1 MRFIKKY
8 NNFKLILENKEQ
20 ALSIL
25 RKKNISKKDKNF
37 LEISELLEDKFNNLN
52 FLGLLTKY
60 RFTQGTSQDEIKD
73 LIKWLHDNKGAKLLK
88 KPLMQYKFFE
98 ELKDEIIQIDMR
110 RKIKLVIDEL
120 PRQQKDIYRNASEN
134 EKEIFDGWSVKMFDI
149 KYKKPFFDKISQ
161 IRTFD
166 ELIDYISKF
175 VQQNLDIKSF
185 QEKMDEIESIDGANI
200 FKVEEDNGI
209 IAARIDNFAASKKLG
224 SSSWCISTGITS
236 WSSYVYNKQA
246 YQYFVWNYSLSPA
259 DPLFMIG
266 VTVGTNDRIMNIH
279 DMNDRGLMKNIPTF
293 IKELELKGMTSEEF
307 LERRKSIRD
316 DKREE
321 AKRLYEEDPDLVVYA
336 ESLQS
341 YLENENMWIDAYD
354 IYDLIP
360 ESYDHYGL
368 KQFNIDLPEEEMQFA
383 IGTDSE
389 CDDAAYL
396 YQENLWDEL
405 NTEAFNPSFIERFID
420 GESLADELLAD
431 EEDYLRDLITEDPDF
446 YEVKAM
452 TDDQRTELEELEE
465 KKYQLEQ
472 KLDQLNDSDD
482 WDLDKENEL
491 EEEIE
496 NIQDRIDE
504 LENQDNW
511 DIDEDLV
518 DEKVKELYDDRR
530 QEVINDPVE
539 YLKGLGYTS
548 HRTQNQWGRTTRTIV
563 DIIEGH
569 IDKQRMFEEIIE
581 EDGRGNTLSGYDGE
595 ERSVTY
601 AGTDYYIYRTD

>member
-1 MRFIKKY
+1 
-8 NNFKLILENKEQ
+8 
-20 ALSIL
+20 
-25 RKKNISKKDKNF
+25 
-37 LEISELLEDKFNNLN
+37 
-52 FLGLLTKY
+52 
-60 RFTQGTSQDEIKD
+60 
-73 LIKWLHDNKGAKLLK
+73 
-88 KPLMQYKFFE
+88 
-98 ELKDEIIQIDMR
+98 
-110 RKIKLVIDEL
+110 
-120 PRQQKDIYRNASEN
+120 
-134 EKEIFDGWSVKMFDI
+134 
-149 KYKKPFFDKISQ
+149 
-161 IRTFD
+161 
-166 ELIDYISKF
+166 
-175 VQQNLDIKSF
+175 
-185 QEKMDEIESIDGANI
+185 
-200 FKVEEDNGI
+200 
-209 IAARIDNFAASKKLG
+209 
-224 SSSWCISTGITS
+224 
-236 WSSYVYNKQA
+236 
-246 YQYFVWNYSLSPA
+246 
-259 DPLFMIG
+259 
-266 VTVGTNDRIMNIH
+266 
-279 DMNDRGLMKNIPTF
+279 MKNIPTF

-321 AKRLYEEDPDLVVYA
+321 ANRLYEEDPDLVVYA
-336 ESLQS
+336 EALQS

-368 KQFNIDLPEEEMQFA
+368 KQFNIDLPEEEMQFT

-389 CDDAAYL
+389 CDEAAYL
-396 YQENLWDEL
+396 YQENLWDDL
-405 NTEAFNPSFIERFID
+405 GTEAFNPSFIERFVD
-420 GESLADELLAD
+420 GESLADEFLAD

-482 WDLDKENEL
+482 WDVDKENEL

-504 LENQDNW
+504 LEDQDNW

-530 QEVINDPVE
+530 QEVINDPIE

-548 HRTQNQWGRTTRTIV
+548 HRTQNQWGRTTQTIG

-569 IDKQRMFEEIIE
+569 IDKQRMFEVIIE
-581 EDGRGNTLSGYDGE
+581 EDGRGNTLSDYDGK